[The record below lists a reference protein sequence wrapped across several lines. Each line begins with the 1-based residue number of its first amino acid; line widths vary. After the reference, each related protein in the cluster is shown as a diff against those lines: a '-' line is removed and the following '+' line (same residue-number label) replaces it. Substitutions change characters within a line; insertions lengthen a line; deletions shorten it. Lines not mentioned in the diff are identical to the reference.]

1 MIKIILKK
9 LDLIFVAIFGVLA
22 PVSPII
28 YTLTFVILCDFF
40 FGIYRAFKCKEEITS
55 RKMAQTLPKLF
66 LYNIIIIALFL
77 VDKYVMNTGIGLEKV
92 AATLMIL
99 IEMKSVDESF
109 KTIFGYSLWNKII
122 DTIERGK
129 SITKK

>member
-1 MIKIILKK
+1 MKTLYSRLDFLFAAIL
-9 LDLIFVAIFGVLA
+9 GVLT

-28 YTLTFVILCDFF
+28 YTLTFIIICDFL
-40 FGIYRAFKCKEEITS
+40 FGIYRAYKCKEEITS

-66 LYNIIIIALFL
+66 LYNVIIIALFL

-109 KTIFGYSLWNKII
+109 KTIFGYSLWNKVI
-122 DTIERGK
+122 DSIERGK

>member
-1 MIKIILKK
+1 MKSFFGR
-9 LDLIFVAIFGVLA
+9 LDFLFVAILGVLT
-22 PVSPII
+22 PVAPII
-28 YTLTFVILCDFF
+28 YTLTFVIICDFL
-40 FGIYRAFKCKEEITS
+40 FGLYRAFKCKEEITS

-66 LYNIIIIALFL
+66 LYNVIIIALFL

-109 KTIFGYSLWNKII
+109 KTIFGYSLWNKVI
-122 DTIERGK
+122 DSIERGK

>member
-1 MIKIILKK
+1 MK
-9 LDLIFVAIFGVLA
+9 LFFGRLDFIFVAILGVLT
-22 PVSPII
+22 PVAPII
-28 YTLTFVILCDFF
+28 YTLTFVIICDFL
-40 FGIYRAFKCKEEITS
+40 FGLYRAYKCREEITS
-55 RKMAQTLPKLF
+55 RKMAQTLPKLL

-109 KTIFGYSLWNKII
+109 KIIFGYSLWNKVI
-122 DTIERGK
+122 DSIERGK

>member
-1 MIKIILKK
+1 MKMFFSRLDFLFAAIL
-9 LDLIFVAIFGVLA
+9 GVLT

-28 YTLTFVILCDFF
+28 YTLTFVIVCDFL
-40 FGIYRAFKCKEEITS
+40 FGIYRAYKCKEEITS
-55 RKMAQTLPKLF
+55 RKMAQTLPKLL

-109 KTIFGYSLWNKII
+109 KSIFGYSLWNKVI
-122 DTIERGK
+122 DSIERGK

>member
-1 MIKIILKK
+1 
-9 LDLIFVAIFGVLA
+9 
-22 PVSPII
+22 
-28 YTLTFVILCDFF
+28 
-40 FGIYRAFKCKEEITS
+40 
-55 RKMAQTLPKLF
+55 
-66 LYNIIIIALFL
+66 L

-109 KTIFGYSLWNKII
+109 KSIFGYSLWNKVI
-122 DTIERGK
+122 DSIERGK

>member
-1 MIKIILKK
+1 MKTFLSRLDFIFTAIL
-9 LDLIFVAIFGVLA
+9 GVLT
-22 PVSPII
+22 PVAPII
-28 YTLTFVILCDFF
+28 YTLTFVIICDFL
-40 FGIYRAFKCKEEITS
+40 FGLYRAYKCKEEITS
-55 RKMAQTLPKLF
+55 RKMAQTLPKLL
-66 LYNIIIIALFL
+66 LYNLIIIALFL

-109 KTIFGYSLWNKII
+109 KSIFGYSLWNKVI
-122 DTIERGK
+122 DSIERGK

>member
-1 MIKIILKK
+1 MKTFLSRLDFIFTAIL
-9 LDLIFVAIFGVLA
+9 GVLT
-22 PVSPII
+22 PVAPII
-28 YTLTFVILCDFF
+28 YTLTFVIICDFL
-40 FGIYRAFKCKEEITS
+40 FGIYRAYKAKEEITS

-66 LYNIIIIALFL
+66 LYNVIIIALFL

-99 IEMKSVDESF
+99 IEMKSVDENF
-109 KTIFGYSLWNKII
+109 KIIFGYSLWNKVI
-122 DTIERGK
+122 DSIERGK